1 MQGFIENFYNT
12 SVILSSFYIW
22 VTLYSNYIK
31 ANKYKV
37 HNLTFHGL
45 IFFHEPSWR
54 HKPVDICVEDCCNS
68 PINVCQK
75 WTAISSQLSRCC
87 WARGSNTEFSRVLTS
102 LNKVKARKFFHFCV
116 GFWEVE
122 FKKVFTQIK
131 VLHPLNQK
139 WHKFTFFHTFFC
151 LKLDNMCT
159 LSLLSFEKEWGLIM
173 CQTIYFGNVKAIA

>member
-1 MQGFIENFYNT
+1 MQGFIENFHNA

-45 IFFHEPSWR
+45 IFVMNPSG
-54 HKPVDICVEDCCNS
+54 DISRWTSVLGTAAIAQLTYAKN
-68 PINVCQK
+68 

-87 WARGSNTEFSRVLTS
+87 WARGSSTEFSRVLTS